1 MDDDHPVAAS
11 PVGEANLAAVRGDLS
26 TFARS
31 FSIRGPRLA
40 WFLGAGASAMSD
52 IPTAGA
58 LIDRFKHAL
67 YCSANNLDVQDIDQN
82 DRRIRARI
90 NQYFDGRNGLPPAGD
105 PDEYA
110 VAFETM
116 YPSADVRAD
125 FIAGLVR
132 AKRPNFGH
140 YVLAAF
146 MASDLLRIIFTTN
159 FDDLPEQA
167 AHALLDSDFIT
178 PRRPIVVAALENAAL
193 AKRAFEKDTWPLVA
207 KMHGDFREQRLKNIR
222 TELQEQDQQLRVALL
237 DACQRQG
244 LVVAG
249 YSGRD
254 HSVMEVLRDAL
265 RHDSPYPSGLVWCYR
280 ASDPPTG
287 DLLDFLVEAQSRGVA
302 VEAIAVDNF
311 IELTGSLEKAVTL
324 PAPVRKWL
332 SARRPNAVPT
342 PTPLPHGATRPYPI
356 LRLNALPLTRMPPQ
370 AARLHERK
378 PCDLRDAQ
386 AAIRTMR
393 ARALIARLADGQLIG
408 VGHTTELQQA
418 LAPLHAEVTDGRV
431 DLPWS
436 AEPVDNGALG
446 LALDALT
453 LGLGRT
459 NGLRHVLARRG
470 HQVRVLDPNEGSLE
484 RLRHACGT
492 LHGTVPKTTLHWAE
506 AVGLTIERRA
516 GEWWL
521 LLVPEIWVPPMP
533 SGQPPN
539 ILDVGAWRSEQQRRA
554 AEFIR
559 ERRAQRHNRE
569 TNAIL
574 DAWVRLLCAGRGPRD
589 VLTWNLQPADGVDPS
604 FELLGQTAYSR
615 PLSSWAESRSWE
627 TPA

>member
-1 MDDDHPVAAS
+1 MGNDHPVASAS
-11 PVGEANLAAVRGDLS
+11 DTAADLAAVRGDLS

-40 WFLGAGASAMSD
+40 WLIGAGASAMSN

-58 LIDRFKHAL
+58 LISRFKHAL
-67 YCSANNLDVQDIDQN
+67 YCSAHSLDVQDLDPN
-82 DRRIRARI
+82 DRHIQARI
-90 NQYFDGRNGLPPAGD
+90 DQYFDGRNGLPPAGD

-125 FIAGLVR
+125 FIAELVR

-140 YVLAAF
+140 HVLAAL
-146 MASDLLRIIFTTN
+146 MASDLLRTVFTTN

-167 AHALLDSDFIT
+167 AHALLDSDIIT
-178 PRRPIVVAALENAAL
+178 PRRPIVVAGLENAAL
-193 AKRAFEKDTWPLVA
+193 AKRAFDKGTWPLVA

-222 TELQEQDQQLRVALL
+222 TELQQQDREMRHVLL
-237 DACQRQG
+237 DICRRQG
-244 LVVAG
+244 LIVAG

-254 HSVMEVLRDAL
+254 ASVMEVLHEAL
-265 RHDSPYPSGLVWCYR
+265 QSDEPYPSGLVWCYR
-280 ASDPPTG
+280 PSDPPAG
-287 DLLDFLVEAQSRGVA
+287 ELLNFLVAARRRGVA

-311 IELTGSLEKAVTL
+311 IELTGALEKAVTL
-324 PAPVRKWL
+324 AAPVRAWL
-332 SARRPNAVPT
+332 AARRPSAVPT
-342 PTPLPHGATRPYPI
+342 PAPLPRGATRPYPI
-356 LRLNALPLTRMPPQ
+356 LRLNALPLTRMPPH
-370 AARLHERK
+370 AAVLHERK
-378 PCDLRDAQ
+378 PCDLREAQ
-386 AAIRTMR
+386 AAIRTTR
-393 ARALIARLADGQLIG
+393 ARALIARLADGQLVG
-408 VGHTTELQQA
+408 VGHTAELQQA
-418 LAPLHAEVTDGRV
+418 LMPLHVDVNDRRV
-431 DLPWS
+431 DLPWNS
-436 AEPVDNGALG
+436 DPLDNGAVG

-459 NGLRHVLARRG
+459 EGLRHVLARRG
-470 HQVRVLDPNEGSLE
+470 HQVRVLDPNAPSLE
-484 RLRHACGT
+484 RLRQACRT
-492 LHGTVPKTTLHWAE
+492 LHGTVPKTSLHWAE

-521 LLVPEIWVPPMP
+521 LLVPEIWVPPSP

-539 ILDVGAWRSEQQRRA
+539 ILDVGAWRTEQQQRA

-574 DAWVRLLCAGRGPRD
+574 DAWVRLLCSGRGPRD
-589 VLTWNLQPADGVDPS
+589 VLTWNLQPSDGMDPS
-604 FELLGQTAYSR
+604 FELLGQTAYSC
-615 PLSSWAESRSWE
+615 PLASWAGST
-627 TPA
+627 TPEAIG

>member
-1 MDDDHPVAAS
+1 MDNDHPVASSSADD
-11 PVGEANLAAVRGDLS
+11 ANLAAVRCDLS

-31 FSIRGPRLA
+31 FGIRGPRLA

-52 IPTAGA
+52 IPTARA

-82 DRRIRARI
+82 DRHIQARI
-90 NQYFDGRNGLPPAGD
+90 DQYFDGRTGLPPAGD
-105 PDEYA
+105 PDQYA

-146 MASDLLRIIFTTN
+146 MASDLLRVIFTTN

-167 AHALLDSDFIT
+167 AHALLDSDVIT
-178 PRRPIVVAALENAAL
+178 PRRPIMVASLENAAL
-193 AKRAFEKDTWPLVA
+193 AKRAFDKDTWPLVA

-222 TELQEQDQQLRVALL
+222 TELQQQDQKMRVVLL
-237 DACQRQG
+237 DACRRQG

-249 YSGRD
+249 FSGRD
-254 HSVMEVLRDAL
+254 HSVMEVLREAL
-265 RHDSPYPSGLVWCYR
+265 RHDNPYPSGLVWCYR
-280 ASDPPTG
+280 PSDSPTG
-287 DLLDFLVEAQSRGVA
+287 DLLDFLVEAQSRGVT

-332 SARRPNAVPT
+332 AARRPSAIPASA
-342 PTPLPHGATRPYPI
+342 PLPRGATRPYPI
-356 LRLNALPLTRMPPQ
+356 LRLNALPLTRIPPQ
-370 AARLHERK
+370 ALLLHERK
-378 PCDLRDAQ
+378 PCDLKDAQ
-386 AAIRTMR
+386 AAIRATR

-408 VGHTTELQQA
+408 VGHITELQNA
-418 LAPLHAEVTDGRV
+418 LAPLHVEVTDRPV

-436 AEPVDNGALG
+436 AEPVDNAALG

-459 NGLRHVLARRG
+459 DGLRHVLARRG
-470 HQVRVLDPNEGSLE
+470 HQVRVLDPNQGSLE
-484 RLRHACGT
+484 RLRHACGA
-492 LHGTVPKTTLHWAE
+492 LHGTVPKTSLHWAE

-539 ILDVGAWRSEQQRRA
+539 ILDVGAWRAEQQQRA
-554 AEFIR
+554 SEFIR
-559 ERRAQRHNRE
+559 ERRARRHNRE

-589 VLTWNLQPADGVDPS
+589 VLTWNLQAADGVDPRS
-604 FELLGQTAYSR
+604 ELLGQTAYSR
-615 PLSSWAESRSWE
+615 PLAAWAESTSWE
-627 TPA
+627 TLA